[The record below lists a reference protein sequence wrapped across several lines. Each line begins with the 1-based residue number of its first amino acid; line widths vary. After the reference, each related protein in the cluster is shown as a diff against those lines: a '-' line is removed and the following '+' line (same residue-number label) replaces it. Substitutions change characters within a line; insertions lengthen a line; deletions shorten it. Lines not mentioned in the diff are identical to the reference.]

1 MEGDGSWHQICLPSE
16 PGFLPLT
23 LLLLRSSGP
32 CAFNLSVSWVT
43 PSSFLRLCLIPP
55 QTPSFCLAPQ
65 HAEFVFALRPCQLFP
80 LPPSSC
86 GFPSSFPDTGA
97 LCHLCTLAD
106 VFGEAASKPG
116 PALSFGGPDSPHWR
130 AALSTCI
137 TFLAEIGARILS
149 ALCGE
154 V

>member
-1 MEGDGSWHQICLPSE
+1 MAPDLPSLRAGVLAVDTPASQE
-16 PGFLPLT
+16 LWPLCLQPVSVMGDSQFLP
-23 LLLLRSSGP
+23 P
-32 CAFNLSVSWVT
+32 AV
-43 PSSFLRLCLIPP
+43 PHPP

-86 GFPSSFPDTGA
+86 GFPSSLPDTGA